1 VSDALHGVLIDSF
14 TRIRDYLGEVLAGL
28 TPVQLSWRPGLG
40 ANSIGWLAWH
50 LTRIQDDHIAAAAGA
65 TQVWTGSHWFE
76 RMALPYPATAT
87 GYGHTPAD
95 VAACRVE
102 SVDLLA
108 GYHQAVYEASVGFV
122 ERLTEADFHRIVD
135 ERWDPPVTMAVRL
148 VSVITD
154 DLEHVGQ
161 AAYVRGLLERA

>member
-1 VSDALHGVLIDSF
+1 VSKALYEVLIDSF

-28 TPVQLSWRPGLG
+28 TPEQLAWQPAPA

-65 TQVWTGSHWFE
+65 TQVWTGAHWFE
-76 RMALPYPATAT
+76 RLALPYPAAAT
-87 GYGHTPAD
+87 GYGHTPAE

-102 SVDLLA
+102 SVELLT
-108 GYHQAVYEASVGFV
+108 GYHQAVYDASVGFV
-122 ERLTEADFHRIVD
+122 QRLSEADFERVVD
-135 ERWDPPVTMAVRL
+135 ERWNPPVTLAVRI

-161 AAYVRGLLERA
+161 AAYVRGLLEQA

>member
-1 VSDALHGVLIDSF
+1 VSDALHGVVVDSF
-14 TRIRDYLGEVLAGL
+14 TRIRDYLGEALAGL
-28 TPVQLSWRPGLG
+28 TPDQLAWQPRHE

-65 TQVWTGSHWFE
+65 TQVWTGAHWFE
-76 RMALPYPATAT
+76 RMALPYPAIAI
-87 GYGHTPAD
+87 GYGHTPGD
-95 VAACRVE
+95 VGAGRVE
-102 SVDLLA
+102 SVDLLT
-108 GYHQAVYEASVGFV
+108 GYHQAVYEATVGFV
-122 ERLTEADFHRIVD
+122 HGLTEADFDRIVD
-135 ERWDPPVTMAVRL
+135 ERWDPPVTLAVRL